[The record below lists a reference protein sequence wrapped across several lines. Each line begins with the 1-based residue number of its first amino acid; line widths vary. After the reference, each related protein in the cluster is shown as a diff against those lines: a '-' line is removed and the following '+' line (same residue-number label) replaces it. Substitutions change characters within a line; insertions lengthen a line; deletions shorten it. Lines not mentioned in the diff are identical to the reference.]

1 MDVTKLASGKKAWDP
16 FMKLG
21 LLQRIDRVFLGLFPE
36 RRVFLKSD
44 DDTRF
49 IRLRPSTQAGVFGGV
64 ALIIAWSI
72 VATAILL
79 IDSIG
84 AGNFREQAIR
94 DQETYQQRLQIM
106 ASERD
111 ASVKTATAV
120 MTSYEAALA
129 EIATMQERLLAQ
141 EVDRLEL
148 SSGVGVLQSNLN
160 AALVERSQLT
170 AELER
175 AQSKNDGTQAMQT
188 IAKAATQDTATIDYL
203 TTALRDTAQERD
215 KIIKDAQAALNQAE
229 ELRIEMRLMEE
240 RNELIFRQIEEAM
253 NVSIGPLDKM
263 FRASGQDPE
272 RIMSTIRQ
280 GYAGYGGPLTSM
292 STRGLAPTENE
303 ARAIAILKELDEL
316 KIGRAHV

>member
-1 MDVTKLASGKKAWDP
+1 MKLA
-16 FMKLG
+16 
-21 LLQRIDRVFLGLFPE
+21 LLQRIDRVFSGLFPE

-44 DDTRF
+44 VDTRF
-49 IRLRPSTQAGVFGGV
+49 IRLRPSTQVGVFGGV

-72 VATAILL
+72 VATAILS

-94 DQETYQQRLQIM
+94 DQETYRQRLEII

-120 MTSYEAALA
+120 MAIYEAALA
-129 EIATMQERLLAQ
+129 EIAAIQERLLVQ

-148 SSGVGVLQSNLN
+148 SSGVDVLQSNLN
-160 AALVERSQLT
+160 AALVERSELT
-170 AELER
+170 TELER
-175 AQSKNDGTQAMQT
+175 AQSENDGSEDAQT
-188 IAKAATQDTATIDYL
+188 VARAATQDTATIDYL

-215 KIIKDAQAALNQAE
+215 KVIKDAQAALNQAE

-272 RIMSTIRQ
+272 RIMSTIR
-280 GYAGYGGPLTSM
+280 
-292 STRGLAPTENE
+292 
-303 ARAIAILKELDEL
+303 
-316 KIGRAHV
+316 

>member
-1 MDVTKLASGKKAWDP
+1 MIASTQNGRYQIGIWEKAWDP

-21 LLQRIDRVFLGLFPE
+21 LLQRIDRVFSGLFPE
-36 RRVFLKSD
+36 RRVFLNQMMIHAL
-44 DDTRF
+44 F
-49 IRLRPSTQAGVFGGV
+49 ACAPRPRRAFWGRRPDYCLVDCGD
-64 ALIIAWSI
+64 LDP
-72 VATAILL
+72 L

-111 ASVKTATAV
+111 ASVKTASAV
-120 MTSYEAALA
+120 MAVMRPPWPKSPRCKNAFGP
-129 EIATMQERLLAQ
+129 R
-141 EVDRLEL
+141 VDRLEL
-148 SSGVGVLQSNLN
+148 SSGVDVLQSNLN
-160 AALVERSQLT
+160 AALVERSELT
-170 AELER
+170 TELER
-175 AQSKNDGTQAMQT
+175 AQSENDGSEDAQT

-280 GYAGYGGPLTSM
+280 GICGYGGPLTSM

-303 ARAIAILKELDEL
+303 RAQSPS
-316 KIGRAHV
+316 